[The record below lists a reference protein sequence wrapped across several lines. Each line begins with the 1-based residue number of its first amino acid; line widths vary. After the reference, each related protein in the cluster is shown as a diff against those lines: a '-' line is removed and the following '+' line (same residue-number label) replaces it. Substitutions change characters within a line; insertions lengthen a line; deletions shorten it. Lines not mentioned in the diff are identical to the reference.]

1 MWTGLEANREWT
13 RMDANGRECG
23 VKEPRMGVNGD
34 GGLGVLALQR
44 LNSETQVRSVVVVA
58 TNGSEPDFWCK
69 GIRGGG

>member
-1 MWTGLEANREWT
+1 
-13 RMDANGRECG
+13 MDVNGVGNKPRTDTNGREWC
-23 VKEPRMGVNGD
+23 VKEPRMDVNAD
-34 GGLGVLALQR
+34 GGLGGALQR